1 MKKAFTV
8 ILILVFNF
16 GFSQLNG
23 VYKSKDGVYKLK
35 ISNYSKQNQMFDF
48 VWEPIDY
55 EDICSC
61 GGEGIA
67 QEDGYEPKN
76 GEFFLIADDPQGGYN
91 NILQFN
97 FKPNNILNVKV
108 VGDINN
114 LWLCGSGCNIKNE
127 VFYKV
132 IPKKSTP
139 TKKK

>member
-1 MKKAFTV
+1 MKKTFIV

-61 GGEGIA
+61 RGEGIA
-67 QEDGYEPKN
+67 YESDFEPKN
-76 GEFFLIADDPQGGYN
+76 GEFFLKADDPQGGYN
-91 NILQFN
+91 TMLQFN
-97 FKPNNILNVKV
+97 FKPNNILNVEV
-108 VGDINN
+108 VGDINM
-114 LWLCGSGCNIKNE
+114 LWLCGSRCHIKNE

-132 IPKKSTP
+132 IPVKYTP
-139 TKKK
+139 KKKK